1 MNFNM
6 KESFKRIKNGGFSLI
21 ELVIVIAVLAILSI
35 LSGPYF
41 LRLIN
46 LARFESAKNHM
57 RDSFTSCINNPN
69 ISLSNPYI
77 PGVAFQSSNCSSLI
91 TATIDNSCTISMD
104 MSNGE
109 KTGWD
114 NSYDECTS
122 ATNTGSNKNLTQ
134 SSNSGSINSNDS
146 NSSKLISSPV
156 AIKND
161 CNNGIE
167 TGLFIND
174 NGDLQE
180 SWDHDCKFTDVNSV
194 KESGTINLDSGSITL
209 LDNGEIK
216 LEGSYLSGINLNET
230 QQEEINKGG
239 FKQIFAGGYG
249 SYAAMRDDGSMLIL
263 GMNSEDDTE
272 TMNKLLD
279 PPSDIKNIQF
289 SYAGG
294 AVKLDNGEILT
305 WGNGGAYEEELKYR
319 LSQ

>member
-1 MNFNM
+1 MPRSN
-6 KESFKRIKNGGFSLI
+6 EEGFSLI
-21 ELVIVIAVLAILSI
+21 ELVIVIAVLVILAILG
-35 LSGPYF
+35 GPYF

-57 RDSFTSCINNPN
+57 RDSFTSCINDPDVSPSNPN
-69 ISLSNPYI
+69 I
-77 PGVAFQSSNCSSLI
+77 PGVAFQSSNCSSLM

-104 MSNGE
+104 MSNGA
-109 KTGWD
+109 KTGWN
-114 NSYDECTS
+114 NSYEECTTAS
-122 ATNTGSNKNLTQ
+122 NTGSNKNLTQ
-134 SSNSGSINSNDS
+134 SSNSDSINNDDS

-156 AIKND
+156 AIKNE
-161 CNNGIE
+161 CNNGTE

-263 GMNSEDDTE
+263 GMNSADDTE

-305 WGNGGAYEEELKYR
+305 WGNDGAYEGELKYR